1 MYDRILVAINASP
14 DSPDDSLNRTTQF
27 AKMTGGTVHLLHV
40 ARGHI
45 IPTDISA
52 GSEFG
57 VRSAEDDVDIR
68 ERQVVQNAVDQLAA
82 AGIEVHGEMI
92 EATEHDAADIIVQ
105 RAKELDVDIIVL
117 GYQHHRGSIVAE
129 HVIRQRPHCS
139 ILLARP
145 PEEHR
150 RRR

>member
-1 MYDRILVAINASP
+1 MYDRILVAIDASP

-27 AKMTGGTVHLLHV
+27 AKMTGGDGVPA
-40 ARGHI
+40 ARGARAHR
-45 IPTDISA
+45 PDATSPPGP
-52 GSEFG
+52 GSG
-57 VRSAEDDVDIR
+57 VRRAEDDVDVR

-82 AGIEVHGEMI
+82 AGIEVHGELI
-92 EATEHDAADIIVQ
+92 EATEHDVADVIVQ

-117 GYQHHRGSIVAE
+117 GYQHHRGSVVAE

-145 PEEHR
+145 PESFR
-150 RRR
+150 R